1 MTIDE
6 YEPDDILCEISRKLA
21 NVNIHN
27 LSLDANAETLPT
39 IRYYLYSHD
48 KAICLQSVE
57 MLRRYLTQSSS
68 SSESAQDI
76 LKLDV
81 LPRINEMLAWE
92 EASSIQFE
100 CAWIVT
106 NIAAGSSDQ
115 THALVESGIIDSLLV
130 CICHDNCAPST
141 SAQIAWA
148 LSNFAGESAQLR
160 EMLMEKRAPA
170 VVAEVLKDIYNEIYA
185 QVYTYSYS
193 YGKMHIADQEVCT
206 NVKALVWSLANM
218 SRGGF
223 KTANY
228 WPVYCPVFEI
238 LGKLIH
244 FDHNDILTDACW
256 GLSRILYSM
265 HEVPNF
271 YRNVSISVELCSK
284 LSQLLRRSSVPIIV
298 PALRAI
304 INITSGPDEHSVILL
319 KSGLLRNIVPLMTQ
333 DFPAGVRRDAFLL
346 IGNIAVCGD
355 SLIQKVIANNSI
367 VQCVLA
373 HVRVPGKVYNTQDNK
388 WLPTLA
394 HGYCEVDEEW
404 KITNEALSIISNI
417 ISRGSSA
424 CVRELLKK
432 ENDVPATLVH
442 LLRSPEI
449 AIQHTQKCIDAIIN
463 LVERTNSLTAS
474 DPQRNPNQVNEYAIE
489 LLNHGL
495 MPLLEGQYELHDEDE
510 SIKSRYDILS
520 VLLEDGIAAKKEMDA
535 KQKQSQD
542 MASLFGL
549 SESRNVIIGVSK
561 RRVLHGPEDGD
572 IRLIENAIGNLSV
585 SYSGQG
591 L

>member
-6 YEPDDILCEISRKLA
+6 YEPDDILYEISRKLA

-27 LSLDANAETLPT
+27 MSLDADAETIEKSTLPT

-48 KAICLQSVE
+48 KAMCLQSVE
-57 MLRRYLTQSSS
+57 MLRRYLTQVGG

-76 LKLDV
+76 LALDI
-81 LPRINEMLAWE
+81 LPRINEILTWD

-106 NIAAGSSDQ
+106 NIAAGSSEQ
-115 THALVESGIIDSLLV
+115 TYALVESGIVDSLLI
-130 CICHDNCAPST
+130 CIRRNNCSPNT
-141 SAQIAWA
+141 RAQIAWA

-170 VVAEVLKDIYNEIYA
+170 VVAEVLKTIHDEIYT

-193 YGKMHIADQEVCT
+193 YGKMHITDQEMCT

-228 WPVYCPVFEI
+228 WSVYCPVFEV
-238 LGKLIH
+238 LEKLIH

-265 HEVPNF
+265 HEVIPTSQRHN
-271 YRNVSISVELCSK
+271 ISSLGVY
-284 LSQLLRRSSVPIIV
+284 RRSSIPIIV

-319 KSGLLRNIVPLMTQ
+319 KSGLLNHIPALMTP
-333 DFPAGVRRDAFLL
+333 DFPAGIRRDAFLL
-346 IGNIAVCGD
+346 IGNIAVCGGL
-355 SLIQKVIANNSI
+355 LIQKIINNNNLI
-367 VQCVLA
+367 KCVLA
-373 HVRVPGKVYNTQDNK
+373 HVRVPGKIYNQETRQWD
-388 WLPTLA
+388 PTL
-394 HGYCEVDEEW
+394 GYMYCEIDEEW
-404 KITNEALSIISNI
+404 KITSEALSIISNI
-417 ISRGSSA
+417 ISRGSSS
-424 CVRELLKK
+424 CVREFLKD
-432 ENDVPATLVH
+432 ENEVPATLVH
-442 LLRSPEI
+442 LLRSQDVPL
-449 AIQHTQKCIDAIIN
+449 QPTQKCIDAIIN
-463 LVERTNSLTAS
+463 LVERTNLLSSGSS
-474 DPQRNPNQVNEYAIE
+474 DQQNNTDQVNTYSLE
-489 LLNHGL
+489 LLNEGL
-495 MPLLEGQYELHDEDE
+495 IPLLEGQYELHDEDD
-510 SIKSRYDILS
+510 SIKTRCDVLEGIL
-520 VLLEDGIAAKKEMDA
+520 EEGIETMKKIKA
-535 KQKQSQD
+535 KQNQSK
-542 MASLFGL
+542 SLAGMFGMV
-549 SESRNVIIGVSK
+549 EARNTLISTNK

-585 SYSGQG
+585 SNGG
-591 L
+591 E